1 MNFLELNNLGLLL
14 ASLTL
19 FVIAYR
25 KGNKEPKDLIT
36 ASLIGI
42 AGLLYILFKYLDYS
56 FMALLVGVAGVIIL
70 FIHVFSRK

>member
-1 MNFLELNNLGLLL
+1 MEINNLGLLL

-25 KGNKEPKDLIT
+25 NGNKEPKELKT
-36 ASLIGI
+36 AILLGI

-56 FMALLVGVAGVIIL
+56 FMALLVGVVGVIIL